1 MSVYL
6 GILKEV
12 TIYGFNFIY
21 FQLIDFFPFFICGYF
36 SNLPQA
42 TV

>member
-1 MSVYL
+1 MFVYL

-21 FQLIDFFPFFICGYF
+21 FQLIEWFFSFFHLCLF
-36 SNLPQA
+36 F
-42 TV
+42 